1 MFFKF
6 KKSKANKKEPMQPTK
21 EQIESYGKHIYSILS
36 DSGELTPF
44 DELVCGAFT
53 YFWILEKSGQ
63 CKFLVAN
70 PVAKMDAIIATAY
83 INALRFMNGVSDID
97 IKHQYSSIYLNKNI
111 QVIRH
116 EYPESS
122 SFIDEMFSS
131 RIKLYNAVT
140 EKHDSDLQSISNAV
154 FEELQYVLSF
164 DKEERKYKPYT
175 QDSPLVLL
183 GISDLMTCQGEIAAY
198 QNVYNGL
205 YEATNEE
212 INQVLRSLDKDT
224 ISNNESD
231 KPACYTALQ
240 NALFAGLAEYIERH
254 PSPVLVRFY
263 QSLVHHFNAFLNGE
277 PVEQYSFSISVR
289 SEFCMEYVDF
299 NFEESVLEVS
309 SGGSVY
315 SPDVGSDSYT
325 NWFYAI
331 WDDGG
336 EEDEGVYPEFFS
348 IIYEILKS
356 ENSTITISEPD
367 RFYYSVE
374 DE

>member
-1 MFFKF
+1 
-6 KKSKANKKEPMQPTK
+6 MQPTK

-36 DSGELTPF
+36 DSGELTAF

-70 PVAKMDAIIATAY
+70 PVAKIDAIIATAY

-164 DKEERKYKPYT
+164 DKEERTYKPYT

-212 INQVLRSLDKDT
+212 IKQVLRSLDRDT
-224 ISNNESD
+224 ISNNEND
-231 KPACYTALQ
+231 VPACYTALQ

-263 QSLVHHFNAFLNGE
+263 QSLVHHFNSFLNGE

-374 DE
+374 GE

>member
-1 MFFKF
+1 ML
-6 KKSKANKKEPMQPTK
+6 M
-21 EQIESYGKHIYSILS
+21 
-36 DSGELTPF
+36 
-44 DELVCGAFT
+44 
-53 YFWILEKSGQ
+53 
-63 CKFLVAN
+63 
-70 PVAKMDAIIATAY
+70 
-83 INALRFMNGVSDID
+83 
-97 IKHQYSSIYLNKNI
+97 
-111 QVIRH
+111 VIR
-116 EYPESS
+116 EFNTAFEKAALINKRLAARVQGE
-122 SFIDEMFSS
+122 SFISLDDIVAAVKQVSHFS
-131 RIKLYNAVT
+131 RISVNRQAFSKLELPDQLKEAGAMLST
-140 EKHDSDLQSISNAV
+140 TTSIN
-154 FEELQYVLSF
+154 
-164 DKEERKYKPYT
+164 
-175 QDSPLVLL
+175 
-183 GISDLMTCQGEIAAY
+183 
-198 QNVYNGL
+198 
-205 YEATNEE
+205 EATNEE
-212 INQVLRSLDKDT
+212 INQVLRSLDRDT

-231 KPACYTALQ
+231 KPACYIALQ

-331 WDDGG
+331 WDDG
-336 EEDEGVYPEFFS
+336 VYPEFFS